1 MPKGLKTVEYWAFR
15 DCKNL
20 SKVIIKNTKK
30 SPKFYDGCFKNTKN
44 GIQFIV
50 KNQTIADQLKEQ
62 LNGTGVK
69 NAKILI
75 GKKVVYQNII
85 G

>member
-1 MPKGLKTVEYWAFR
+1 MNINNK
-15 DCKNL
+15 
-20 SKVIIKNTKK
+20 STKK
-30 SPKFYDGCFKNTKN
+30 VNIESEIKIPIIGKNAFKNTKD

-62 LNGTGVK
+62 LNGSGVK
-69 NAKILI
+69 NVKILI
-75 GKKVVYQNII
+75 GKKVVYQNIN